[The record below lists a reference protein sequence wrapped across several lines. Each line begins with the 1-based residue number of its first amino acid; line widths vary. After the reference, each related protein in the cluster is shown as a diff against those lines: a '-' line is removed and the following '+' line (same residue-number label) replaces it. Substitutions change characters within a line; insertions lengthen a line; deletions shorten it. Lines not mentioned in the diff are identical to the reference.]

1 MATITD
7 EQMRAMLTRAREYTI
22 VILRPG
28 PNHYMDGVDAIVWE
42 HGRRN
47 FELRDAEVLAIV
59 CPVRDGSDVCG
70 VGVFNLDPDR
80 TCAVMEEDPGV
91 SAGVFVYEVHP
102 CRGFPGDTL
111 PG

>member
-7 EQMRAMLTRAREYTI
+7 EQMRALLPKAKEYTI

-47 FELRDAEVLAIV
+47 FELRDAGILAVV

-70 VGVFNLDPDR
+70 VGVFNLDPKR
-80 TCAVMEEDPGV
+80 TREVMEGDPGV